1 MASAGTLLSELDAGG
16 GQSSQDS
23 DIVEKIL
30 HDMNAG
36 SGGNPVQMPGRGMS
50 APPPP
55 LPAQGPPGVPMTST
69 FNQVADPLTAQ
80 AHVIGKDHPTPG
92 DFAAAMY
99 GMNRGTEAAMYGGAG
114 NGESRGSQE
123 DYYEEPT
130 KKNLYARIWDE
141 AKTPLIVALLF
152 FVISLPAV
160 NVLVAHYL
168 PNFILPTGALNMVGL
183 VAKAFLAG
191 LLFWVLQR
199 VVAPLLKA

>member
-16 GQSSQDS
+16 GQNAQDS

-80 AHVIGKDHPTPG
+80 AHVIGKEHPTPG

-99 GMNRGTEAAMYGGAG
+99 GMNRAPEAAMYNGGGGDKAP
-114 NGESRGSQE
+114 QD
-123 DYYEEPT
+123 DYSYEEPT
-130 KKNLYARIWDE
+130 KKNLYARVWDE
-141 AKTPLIVALLF
+141 AKTPLMVTLLF
-152 FVISLPAV
+152 FVISLPAI
-160 NVLVAHYL
+160 NVLVAHYVPSL
-168 PNFILPTGALNMVGL
+168 ILPTGSLNMIGL

>member
-16 GQSSQDS
+16 GQNTQDS

-36 SGGNPVQMPGRGMS
+36 SGGNPVQLPGRGMS

-55 LPAQGPPGVPMTST
+55 LPAQGPPGVPINST

-99 GMNRGTEAAMYGGAG
+99 GMNRSPEAAMYNGGG
-114 NGESRGSQE
+114 TSRGAQE
-123 DYYEEPT
+123 EYYEEPT
-130 KKNLYARIWDE
+130 KKNLYARVWDE
-141 AKTPLIVALLF
+141 AKTPLMVTLLF

-168 PNFILPTGALNMVGL
+168 PTLILPTGALNMVGL

-191 LLFWVLQR
+191 LLFWILQR